1 MENQVKS
8 ASALLSEEVSA
19 LVSDKS
25 KGVREQVVKTLADK
39 EVELRVACVMAC
51 VDKLKEEK
59 NKLNKLKPDTVFFG
73 EDGKE
78 TKQFSKQKF
87 EERKKLLETIEKLE
101 AALTLAFDKNEFQK
115 VKELSGKAK
124 EQKEESKEE
133 NKE

>member
-8 ASALLSEEVSA
+8 QFVSLTEEVA
-19 LVSDKS
+19 TLVSDKS
-25 KGVREQVVKTLADK
+25 KGVKEQVVKALADK
-39 EVELRVACVMAC
+39 EVELRVSCTMAC

-59 NKLNKLKPDTVFFG
+59 NKLNRLKPDTVFFG

-78 TKQFSKQKF
+78 TKQFSKAKF
-87 EERKKLLETIEKLE
+87 EERKKLLETIDKLE
-101 AALTLAFDKNEFQK
+101 KALELAFDKNDFQK

-124 EQKEESKEE
+124 EQKPESED